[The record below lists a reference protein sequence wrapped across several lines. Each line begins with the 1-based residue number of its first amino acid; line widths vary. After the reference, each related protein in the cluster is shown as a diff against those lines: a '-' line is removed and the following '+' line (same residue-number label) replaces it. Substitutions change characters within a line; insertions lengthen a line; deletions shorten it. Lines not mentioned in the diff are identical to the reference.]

1 MTAASNTSSP
11 TPKDNRHA
19 LCHGLG
25 LFGESYLLFSIGTL
39 RPLWETLYPLCFS
52 NNNNNDNGANT
63 SCPHPYLTYNSLS
76 YSVVLG
82 VMLGMLIVG
91 NLAGRIGRRNG
102 SLLTASIMVGGAVIL
117 VLASWLLAG
126 KYDNSNEND
135 NSNNNKESG
144 RPDVLFM
151 VMSAA
156 LFLFGIGVGGEYPLS
171 ASLASERAMVAMKER
186 RRLEEEKEEQNE
198 RRGKM
203 IATDLISSRLL
214 TTTALND
221 DCSSNHEVKGNN
233 LHSWQTTTTTSANM
247 TTQIEHYN
255 VAQQSKLSTSKTSS
269 SSKTLS
275 RGREVIVV
283 FSMQGMGILANSL
296 ILTFL
301 LLLTKQ
307 KGQQQ
312 QNDNDDINR
321 QNDDYNDN
329 NNSYTNQYH
338 NQITLLYI
346 WRIIYAIG
354 LAILIYVLV
363 SRIRHLNESEV
374 WTQDRLKRDE
384 EGLERR
390 QQQSMKQ
397 QQQGGQLLEEGDSVG
412 FVPPSIVPQD
422 VEKEKE
428 ENENEQ
434 QQQCREQQQ
443 ESERQLLFKHY
454 GIRLFGTS
462 ITWLLWDIAFYGN
475 KLFQSTFLLALTGE
489 DATLTHISG
498 AAAIN
503 AFVALL
509 GYYAAALI
517 VDNPN
522 VGRLR
527 LQQTGFVITG
537 TLFLICG
544 FLSEHLSSTT
554 LVVIYLG
561 SSFFGQCGPNCTTF
575 LIPAEVFPTELRT
588 VCHGISASAGKL
600 GALIASIL
608 FTFAKTD
615 KALFL
620 ISGYTSFAAAI
631 FTFLTIPDLTTL
643 DLYEIDRHWR
653 MILNGTEYE
662 YDGLAVD
669 PKHLSYLERRKNRSA
684 VM

>member
-1 MTAASNTSSP
+1 
-11 TPKDNRHA
+11 
-19 LCHGLG
+19 
-25 LFGESYLLFSIGTL
+25 
-39 RPLWETLYPLCFS
+39 
-52 NNNNNDNGANT
+52 
-63 SCPHPYLTYNSLS
+63 
-76 YSVVLG
+76 
-82 VMLGMLIVG
+82 MLGMLIVG
-91 NLAGRIGRRNG
+91 NLAVRIGRRNG

-126 KYDNSNEND
+126 HYDNSNEND
-135 NSNNNKESG
+135 NNNNNNKESG

-247 TTQIEHYN
+247 TTQIEQYN
-255 VAQQSKLSTSKTSS
+255 VTQQSKLSTSKTSS

-296 ILTFL
+296 ILTCL

-462 ITWLLWDIAFYGN
+462 ITWLLWDI
-475 KLFQSTFLLALTGE
+475 
-489 DATLTHISG
+489 
-498 AAAIN
+498 
-503 AFVALL
+503 
-509 GYYAAALI
+509 
-517 VDNPN
+517 
-522 VGRLR
+522 
-527 LQQTGFVITG
+527 
-537 TLFLICG
+537 
-544 FLSEHLSSTT
+544 
-554 LVVIYLG
+554 
-561 SSFFGQCGPNCTTF
+561 
-575 LIPAEVFPTELRT
+575 
-588 VCHGISASAGKL
+588 GK
-600 GALIASIL
+600 
-608 FTFAKTD
+608 
-615 KALFL
+615 
-620 ISGYTSFAAAI
+620 
-631 FTFLTIPDLTTL
+631 
-643 DLYEIDRHWR
+643 
-653 MILNGTEYE
+653 
-662 YDGLAVD
+662 
-669 PKHLSYLERRKNRSA
+669 
-684 VM
+684 